1 MLKIKFVYQVWLRQI
16 QSLLGRGMGD
26 AANKALEQG
35 LKSLPRRK
43 HIKVISRAAILEF
56 RIGSPERAR
65 ILFEGILRNYPKRT
79 DLWSVYV
86 DQVFLLVLLFVG
98 LNHASTTL
106 INLSTKSSQAL
117 LHQNLDKKGR
127 MCVFVC

>member
-1 MLKIKFVYQVWLRQI
+1 
-16 QSLLGRGMGD
+16 MGD

-79 DLWSVYV
+79 DLWSVYL
-86 DQVFLLVLLFVG
+86 DQEIRLGNESVIRALFERVICLELPPRKMKVCHQAPIIPGLFMEQICCIDNLVF
-98 LNHASTTL
+98 S
-106 INLSTKSSQAL
+106 
-117 LHQNLDKKGR
+117 
-127 MCVFVC
+127 

>member
-1 MLKIKFVYQVWLRQI
+1 
-16 QSLLGRGMGD
+16 MGD

>member
-1 MLKIKFVYQVWLRQI
+1 
-16 QSLLGRGMGD
+16 MGD

-79 DLWSVYV
+79 DLWSVYL

-106 INLSTKSSQAL
+106 RNLSTKSSQAF
-117 LHQNLDKKGR
+117 LHHNLDKKGR
-127 MCVFVC
+127 MFVFVC